1 VNIQSNPDKTWKK
14 SFPPTF
20 CSILLTAKEKK
31 DLHKNQKKKSKSPL
45 CHFQPESHFVQLKK
59 SGKLFCEETKT
70 YFEKKVWH

>member
-31 DLHKNQKKKSKSPL
+31 DLHKNQKKKIEISSLPL
-45 CHFQPESHFVQLKK
+45 S
-59 SGKLFCEETKT
+59 T
-70 YFEKKVWH
+70 